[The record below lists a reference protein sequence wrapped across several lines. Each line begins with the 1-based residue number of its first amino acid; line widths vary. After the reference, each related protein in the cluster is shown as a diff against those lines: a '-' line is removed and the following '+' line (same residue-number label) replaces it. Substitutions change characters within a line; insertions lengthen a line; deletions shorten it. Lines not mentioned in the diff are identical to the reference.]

1 MEKIGKLERV
11 IFHNKENGY
20 TVGVFETEDEQFT
33 VTGSFHDPNPGV
45 KYRIV
50 GEFKMHR
57 KYGEQFNAESYEEVI
72 PDDADGIRAF
82 LAAGNVKGI
91 GPKMANL
98 IVDRFGKSTLDVLEQ
113 NPEKLLAIRGIG
125 PKSLKV
131 IAESFGETIEFTKI
145 SFSLRELGITMA
157 QAVRIYKLYGGE
169 SLEVVKDNPYCLV
182 EDIYGISFRKADEI
196 AMKLGFEEDS
206 EFRLESG
213 VAYVLENF
221 AQSGSTYMPKEQL
234 LESTVKLLDVG
245 SEQVEECLV
254 QMIFQGKLQ
263 TDTIEETPVV
273 YLYGYYLAEQSV
285 AWHLAQIKE
294 AHIDPLPADLD
305 NLIQDA
311 EKNRS
316 GGIHLS

>member
-182 EDIYGISFRKADEI
+182 
-196 AMKLGFEEDS
+196 
-206 EFRLESG
+206 
-213 VAYVLENF
+213 
-221 AQSGSTYMPKEQL
+221 
-234 LESTVKLLDVG
+234 
-245 SEQVEECLV
+245 
-254 QMIFQGKLQ
+254 
-263 TDTIEETPVV
+263 
-273 YLYGYYLAEQSV
+273 
-285 AWHLAQIKE
+285 
-294 AHIDPLPADLD
+294 
-305 NLIQDA
+305 
-311 EKNRS
+311 
-316 GGIHLS
+316 